1 METDE
6 SETQTTSGTANVI
19 QIRNLNVFF
28 GRTVALDHV
37 DLDLAPGVVG
47 LFGQNASGKSTLLRV
62 LAGLLEP
69 TSGQVQWDG
78 ATVGSPREELRAR
91 IGYAGHSSGLYLR
104 LSIRENLVLFARLYG
119 VEPQRVDRA
128 LDMLGLA
135 PLAATPVGR
144 LSAGYKRRAGVARA
158 LLHDPDLLLLDE
170 PYAHLDDE
178 ASETVSEAIR
188 SWRAPAKTAVIATHG
203 AKRIKEFTD
212 TRVVLQRG
220 RVVSQLN
227 AAALAA
233 RAPV

>member
-6 SETQTTSGTANVI
+6 SETETASGTANVI
-19 QIRNLNVFF
+19 QIRKLNVFF

-78 ATVGSPREELRAR
+78 TAISSCGEELRAR

-104 LSIRENLVLFARLYG
+104 LSIRENLLLFARLYG
-119 VEPQRVDRA
+119 ARPQRVDRA

-135 PLAATPVGR
+135 PYAATPVGR
-144 LSAGYKRRAGVARA
+144 LSAGFKRRAGVARA
-158 LLHDPDLLLLDE
+158 LLHEPDLLLLDE

-178 ASETVSEAIR
+178 ASEAVSGAIR
-188 SWRAPAKTAVIATHG
+188 SWRAPARTAVIATHG

-220 RVVSQLN
+220 RVVSQLD